1 MNGGSGETGDRR
13 LTQERLHEQRK
24 HNLKRWINGH
34 SRGDDGFTALHFA
47 AFHGNMTLIKL
58 LVKHGADVNAYNR
71 QGINML
77 HVSAQGDQPVS
88 LAYFLDKALDIN
100 SKDYRSST
108 PLHWAAFSGAELT
121 LNYIIAWGGDLDA

>member
-13 LTQERLHEQRK
+13 LTQERLKEQRK

-47 AFHGNMTLIKL
+47 AFHGNMSLIKL

-71 QGINML
+71 
-77 HVSAQGDQPVS
+77 
-88 LAYFLDKALDIN
+88 
-100 SKDYRSST
+100 
-108 PLHWAAFSGAELT
+108 
-121 LNYIIAWGGDLDA
+121 